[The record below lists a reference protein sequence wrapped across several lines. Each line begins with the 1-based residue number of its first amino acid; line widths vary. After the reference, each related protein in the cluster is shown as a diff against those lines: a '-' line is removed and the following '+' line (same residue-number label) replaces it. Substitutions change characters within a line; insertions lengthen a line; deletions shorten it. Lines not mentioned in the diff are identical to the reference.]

1 VSAPRLEVPRLE
13 VPRLEVIGLSKRFHT
28 RGALLARARARDEVR
43 AVDDVAFA
51 LHPGETLALVGESG
65 SGKTTVARLVL
76 RLVAADAGRIVYRSS
91 ETDAPVDVLALR
103 GAALRAWRREV
114 GIVFQDPF
122 TSLNPRMTCGA
133 ALAEPLRVHGR
144 ARGREAE
151 ARAVAL
157 LERVGL
163 GPDVLARF
171 PHELSGGQRQRIAIA
186 RALALA
192 PTILVLDEAVSAL
205 DVSIRAQIL
214 NLLLDLQAERG
225 LAYLFITHDL
235 ALASVL
241 AARVAVMAAGAIV
254 ESGPAEEV
262 LARPRH
268 AATVRLVAAARA
280 LAPELAGQ
288 RP

>member
-13 VPRLEVIGLSKRFHT
+13 VPRLEVPRLEVTGLSKRFHT

-76 RLVAADAGRIVYRSS
+76 RLVAADAGRIVYRRS

-114 GIVFQDPF
+114 GIVFQVPF

-157 LERVGL
+157 L
-163 GPDVLARF
+163 
-171 PHELSGGQRQRIAIA
+171 
-186 RALALA
+186 
-192 PTILVLDEAVSAL
+192 
-205 DVSIRAQIL
+205 
-214 NLLLDLQAERG
+214 
-225 LAYLFITHDL
+225 
-235 ALASVL
+235 
-241 AARVAVMAAGAIV
+241 
-254 ESGPAEEV
+254 
-262 LARPRH
+262 
-268 AATVRLVAAARA
+268 
-280 LAPELAGQ
+280 
-288 RP
+288 